1 MHRSLAEIVDSIKE
15 LEERREVLARKLR
28 EEGREV
34 YPDALEKGLIHRV
47 EPVELSCSVAAVDG
61 GLAAQ
66 EFHGFDLVLTRAVSV
81 IFEYKNSK
89 KASHTYY
96 PSRIPEADSDALTA
110 LDSHEFTWHKSLMR
124 LIKEIEVAS
133 ETVEKH
139 KPSCILLDGSI
150 VPQISDKPSED
161 SPVRPLYNRLL
172 EGYKK
177 LYSLCEEKECQ
188 LIGVIKDSRGKRF
201 IEILEKTLP
210 AGERGTLATSHDTSF
225 LHFLLNEG
233 ERTFEFHYSSAERE
247 HQVLKDLGEWGAKIH
262 AFYLKPV
269 KDDRPLRVEFLKTK
283 KDAGEV
289 ASLIYSL
296 SRINQKYAYPAILI
310 EADLR
315 AAMDRSE
322 IERACRNLLLRAGR
336 RVSFLPLRRDSRP
349 FR

>member
-1 MHRSLAEIVDSIKE
+1 MHDNLAELIDSIKE
-15 LEERREVLARKLR
+15 LESKRAEFAKKLR
-28 EEGREV
+28 EEEREV
-34 YPDALEKGLIHRV
+34 YPEALEKNLIHKV
-47 EPVELSCSVAAVDG
+47 EPIELNCKVAAVDG

-66 EFHGFDLVLTRAVSV
+66 EFHGFDLVLTRALSV
-81 IFEYKNSK
+81 IFEYKDSK
-89 KASHTYY
+89 RVSHSYY
-96 PSRIPEADSDALTA
+96 PSRLPDVEQDALTA

-124 LIKEIEVAS
+124 LRKEIEVAS

-139 KPSCILLDGSI
+139 KLHSILLDGSI

-161 SPVRPLYNRLL
+161 SPVRPLYNTLL
-172 EGYKK
+172 KCYNT
-177 LYSLCEEKECQ
+177 LYSLCEERECQ

-201 IEILEKTLP
+201 IEILERMLP
-210 AGERGTLATSHDTSF
+210 NEERGTLATSHDTSF

-247 HQVLKDLGEWGAKIH
+247 HQVLKDLGEWGARIH

-283 KDAGEV
+283 KDAGET

-310 EADLR
+310 EADMR
-315 AAMDRSE
+315 AAMDRNE
-322 IERACRNLLLRAGR
+322 IDRICRNLLLRAGR
-336 RVSFLPLRRDSRP
+336 SVSFLPLRRDSRP

>member
-1 MHRSLAEIVDSIKE
+1 MHESLAKLIDNIKE
-15 LEERREVLARKLR
+15 LEEKRAELANKLR

-34 YPDALEKGLIHRV
+34 YPEALEKNLIHKV
-47 EPVELSCSVAAVDG
+47 EPVELNCKLAAVDG

-66 EFHGFDLVLTRAVSV
+66 EFHGFDLVLTRALSV

-89 KASHTYY
+89 KISHSYY
-96 PSRIPEADSDALTA
+96 PSRIPEAEPDALTA
-110 LDSHEFTWHKSLMR
+110 LDSHEFTWHKSLTR
-124 LIKEIEVAS
+124 LRKEIEVAS

-139 KPSCILLDGSI
+139 SPSCILLDGSI

-161 SPVRPLYNRLL
+161 SPVRPLYNELL
-172 EGYKK
+172 KKYDK
-177 LYSLCEEKECQ
+177 LYSLCEERQCQ

-201 IEILEKTLP
+201 IEILGKTLP
-210 AGERGTLATSHDTSF
+210 ESERKVLATSHDTSF
-225 LHFLLNEG
+225 LHFLLKEG

-247 HQVLKDLGEWGAKIH
+247 HQVLKDLGSWSAKMN
-262 AFYLKPV
+262 ALYLKPV
-269 KDDRPLRVEFLKTK
+269 KDDRPLRVEFLKIK

-296 SRINQKYAYPAILI
+296 SAINQKYAYPAILI
-310 EADLR
+310 EADMR

-322 IERACRNLLLRAGR
+322 IERTCRNLLLRAGR